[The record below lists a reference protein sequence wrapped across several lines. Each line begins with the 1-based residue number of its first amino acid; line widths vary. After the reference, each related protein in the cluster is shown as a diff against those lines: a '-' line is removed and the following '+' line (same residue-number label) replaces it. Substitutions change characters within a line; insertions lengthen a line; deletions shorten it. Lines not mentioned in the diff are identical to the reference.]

1 MKRWT
6 RKEIRTFRNELGLS
20 QIEFASK
27 LGVTQTYISLLE
39 GGAKKPGRMMKLF
52 LDCLEEKNELERKVM
67 KHGKDKKK
75 G

>member
-20 QIEFASK
+20 QTAFALK
-27 LGVTQTYISLLE
+27 LGVTQTYISLME
-39 GGAKKPGRMMKLF
+39 GGAKKPGRTMKLF
-52 LDCLEEKNELERKVM
+52 LDCLEEKNEMERKVM
-67 KHGKDKKK
+67 KHGKGKKK